1 MAKTLTGKV
10 VSTKMDKTVVVL
22 IERKMRHP
30 VYRKVIMRRKK
41 IKAHNDSREI
51 IEGDFV
57 EIRETRP
64 MSKDKRFVVIKK
76 IELKKEPEKNKTI

>member
-10 VSTKMDKTVVVL
+10 ISTKMTKTVVVL

-41 IKAHNDSREI
+41 IKAHNDSI
-51 IEGDFV
+51 ALVEGDFV

-64 MSKDKRFVVIKK
+64 MSKQKRFAVVKK
-76 IELKKEPEKNKTI
+76 VELKK